1 MLVTLDPVVPRMDGL
16 LEVVEVFT
24 ILETLQLKD
33 KVVVLVDHMLV
44 VVMVNL
50 LLPLDMEE
58 KTAEVVVDLLTI
70 Q

>member
-1 MLVTLDPVVPRMDGL
+1 MDGL

>member
-1 MLVTLDPVVPRMDGL
+1 L

-24 ILETLQLKD
+24 ILELSQPAGV
-33 KVVVLVDHMLV
+33 VVVLVDHMLV

-58 KTAEVVVDLLTI
+58 KTAEVVVDPLTI

>member
-1 MLVTLDPVVPRMDGL
+1 MLVTLDQVVPRMDGL

>member
-1 MLVTLDPVVPRMDGL
+1 MLVSLDPVVPRMDGL

-24 ILETLQLKD
+24 ILESLQLKD

-50 LLPLDMEE
+50 LMKPDMEE

>member
-1 MLVTLDPVVPRMDGL
+1 MDGL

-24 ILETLQLKD
+24 ILESLQLKD

-50 LLPLDMEE
+50 LMTLDMEE

>member
-1 MLVTLDPVVPRMDGL
+1 MLVSLDLVVEQDGL

-24 ILETLQLKD
+24 ILDYHRLRV

-44 VVMVNL
+44 VVMVNSL
-50 LLPLDMEE
+50 MLPDMED
-58 KTAEVVVDLLTI
+58 KAAGVVVDLLMI

>member
-1 MLVTLDPVVPRMDGL
+1 MLVSLDLVVEWDGL

-24 ILETLQLKD
+24 ILEPLHLKD

-50 LLPLDMEE
+50 LMTLDMEE
-58 KTAEVVVDLLTI
+58 KTAEVVVDPLTI

>member
-1 MLVTLDPVVPRMDGL
+1 MLVSLDLVVEQDGL

-24 ILETLQLKD
+24 ILDYHRLRV

>member
-1 MLVTLDPVVPRMDGL
+1 MDGL

-24 ILETLQLKD
+24 ILESLQLKD

-50 LLPLDMEE
+50 LMKPDMEE

>member
-1 MLVTLDPVVPRMDGL
+1 M

-24 ILETLQLKD
+24 ILESRQLRV
-33 KVVVLVDHMLV
+33 KVVVLVDHMLG